1 MPHHDDPTHHS
12 PSHQQGHFDL
22 PSRLGITEPI
32 VNAPMAGAA
41 GGSLAAAVSSAGGL
55 GMVGIGSSVSPDW
68 IAEQCGLAR
77 APGRAW
83 GAGLM
88 AWALEPSLEPL
99 RLLLLERPDL
109 VCVSFGDPG
118 PAAKLIRDA
127 GALCAMQVGNAA
139 DLERALQPD
148 IDVVVCRGGEGGGH
162 GRNDVATLPLLQ
174 LAVAATG
181 KPVIA
186 AGGISCPTGVASALA
201 AGAQAAW
208 VGTRFAAS
216 HESLSHEHVK
226 QAIAEAGLDDT
237 IFTRSFD
244 IAQRIPWPAEFGGR
258 ALRNAFSDEWAA
270 EEERLSAAVSE
281 DASIKARVDAAR
293 RDGDVSTAP
302 VYAGQSVAGSAGNES
317 AADIVA
323 DLARFRSHLRAAV
336 DRWN

>member
-1 MPHHDDPTHHS
+1 MPEHDDSTRRP
-12 PSHQQGHFDL
+12 PAHQQPHFDL
-22 PSRLGITEPI
+22 PSRLGLTEPV

-41 GGSLAAAVSSAGGL
+41 GGRLAAAVSAAGGL
-55 GMVGIGSSVSPDW
+55 GMVGIGSSVSPEW
-68 IAEQCGLAR
+68 IAEQSRLAR

-88 AWALEPSLEPL
+88 AWVLEASLEPL
-99 RLLLLERPDL
+99 RHLLEEHPDL

-118 PAAKLIRDA
+118 PAARLIRDA

-186 AGGISCPTGVASALA
+186 AGGISGPTGVAAALA

-208 VGTRFAAS
+208 IGTRFAAS
-216 HESLSHEHVK
+216 HESLSHAHAK
-226 QAIAEAGLDDT
+226 QAIADAGLDDT
-237 IFTRSFD
+237 VFTRAFD
-244 IAQRIPWPAEFGGR
+244 IAQRLPWPADFGGR
-258 ALRNAFSDEWAA
+258 ALRNEFTGQWAA
-270 EEERLSAAVSE
+270 EEDRLSAAVAR
-281 DASIKARVDAAR
+281 DDSIKERVDAAR
-293 RDGDVSTAP
+293 RAGDVATAP
-302 VYAGQSVAGSAGNES
+302 VYAGQSAAGTASHES

-323 DLARFRSHLRAAV
+323 DLAGFRRLLRAAV